1 MYLQARQSVRNGHG
15 LQIFEILQNHSTVAL
30 HEIRQT
36 SAAMSSFIGSGK
48 ISKLYMMLSV
58 LPLPPIPVKLR
69 VDPLKITN
77 AETRQALAV
86 ALNSL
91 EGRAADPETV
101 HNSHSVIAAL
111 TLFADWCDFGKEN
124 AETIKVTKDGL
135 VLNMMKQGLN
145 LGNGKAD
152 CSVSEH
158 AAYDMFFDITRN
170 WIACCVPEEA
180 QCKLDRVDPGVPGQE
195 SALHVSM
202 SHYCYSQGVLYSAK
216 GGQLTCPT
224 HDFVTKS
231 FQEKVAA
238 AREDSSSIEKR
249 EVDDESIRM
258 EQQEMAEM
266 YSKYCYRKL
275 LSLCFTRIHRD
286 SLLGHMVDADDN
298 NKDVLQTAKALLD
311 DAIETHRKVLREKN
325 MKESFDNLQIAKVE
339 PRDEVQVVNCVQDG
353 DCHETSTDDSE
364 DEVTRAVRSFILVA
378 AQCLE
383 KRANSDLWV
392 ALARNLEDFL
402 YLYQADHA
410 DIYAS
415 CRVLSIDK
423 VIDLF
428 KQNVE
433 GKSVSCPGMK
443 RVDQALLDFVSARS
457 GGETKTYT
465 PSSHASELGIII
477 RGIAKDIPTGIA
489 TAREAANEMH
499 ALSENQSVKDA
510 AEIFGVLGVKETPA
524 GKARVEVVE

>member
-1 MYLQARQSVRNGHG
+1 
-15 LQIFEILQNHSTVAL
+15 
-30 HEIRQT
+30 
-36 SAAMSSFIGSGK
+36 MSSFIGSGK

-77 AETRQALAV
+77 PETKQALVV

-124 AETIKVTKDGL
+124 AERIRVTKDGL
-135 VLNMMKQGLN
+135 VLNMMKQSLN
-145 LGNGKAD
+145 LGNGKSD
-152 CSVSEH
+152 CSVSEQ

-180 QCKLDRVDPGVPGQE
+180 QCTLEKVDPGVPGHE

-216 GGQLTCPT
+216 GGQLTCST

-249 EVDDESIRM
+249 EIDDESIRM

-266 YSKYCYRKL
+266 YSKYCYSKL

-286 SLLGHMVDADDN
+286 SLLGHLVDADDTN
-298 NKDVLQTAKALLD
+298 NNVLQTAKTLLD

-339 PRDEVQVVNCVQDG
+339 PRDEVQVVNDVQG
-353 DCHETSTDDSE
+353 DDCYESSTDDIDNQVS
-364 DEVTRAVRSFILVA
+364 RAVRSFILLA

-383 KRANSDLWV
+383 NRANSDLWV
-392 ALARNLEDFL
+392 ALARNLEDYL
-402 YLYQADHA
+402 LLYQADHA
-410 DIYAS
+410 DICAS
-415 CRVLSIDK
+415 CRVVSVDK
-423 VIDLF
+423 VIELF
-428 KQNVE
+428 KGKVE
-433 GKSVSCPGMK
+433 GKSVACPGMK
-443 RVDQALLDFVSARS
+443 RVDQALLDLVSARS
-457 GGETKTYT
+457 GGETKPYA
-465 PSSHASELGIII
+465 PGSHASELGIMI
-477 RGIAKDIPTGIA
+477 RGIAQDISTGMA

-499 ALSENQSVKDA
+499 ASSSNQGIKDA
-510 AEIFGVLGVKETPA
+510 AEIFGVLGIKETPEGA
-524 GKARVEVVE
+524 ARIEIVD